1 MRKFARQ
8 FRFGWIAIAS
18 LVVLFG
24 SAAYPQVESQERLVL
39 ESAER
44 LENTIED
51 GQVVRRLFGNV
62 QFRQGSALLRCDL
75 AMQYTRDEKTVF
87 RGNVFLQDEEK
98 TLTTHELT
106 YYEREKTYVARGNVV
121 FKNGPTTL
129 FCEELIYDSR
139 SKHAEARTMVRLYNE
154 KEQVQLTSEFG
165 EYFRERE
172 YARMTNDPV
181 MVQFDSTGNEETR
194 ILGDVME
201 SFDGGKRIKVTGNVR
216 IFHGET
222 RAQCQTAEYLA
233 DEKKVVLTDQPMAWQ
248 NNDELRGEVIE
259 LHLQDRKI
267 REVHVINQ
275 AIAFSEGDSV
285 LALDQPN
292 ILSGQQIVF
301 YLTDGEVKRIV
312 VEGTATSI
320 YNMIEE
326 GKFKGVNWV
335 QGDRIE
341 LFLENQTVKRVRIES
356 KPGTSTGKFL
366 PPGYS
371 LTEADFAGLP
381 GIDEILKKTRK
392 GRKAEE
398 VQ

>member
-1 MRKFARQ
+1 MRNIIHQ
-8 FRFGWIAIAS
+8 FRFELITIAI

-24 SAAYPQVESQERLVL
+24 RTAYPQVESQERLVL

-44 LENTIED
+44 LENTTED
-51 GQVVRRLFGNV
+51 GQVVRRLYDNV

-75 AMQYTRDEKTVF
+75 AMQYTRDLKTVF
-87 RGNVFLQDEEK
+87 RGNVFLQDEAR
-98 TLTTHELT
+98 TLTANELT
-106 YYEREKTYVARGNVV
+106 YYEHDKTYVALGNVV

-139 SKHAEARTMVRLYNE
+139 SKHAEARTLVRLYNE
-154 KEQVQLTSEFG
+154 KERIQLTSEFA

-172 YARMTNDPV
+172 YARMTEHPV
-181 MVQFDSTGNEETR
+181 MVQFDSTGREETR

-216 IFHGET
+216 IFHDET
-222 RAQCQTAEYLA
+222 RAQCQTAEYVA
-233 DEKKVVLTDQPMAWQ
+233 DEKKVVLTDQPVAWQ
-248 NNDELRGEVIE
+248 NSDELRGEVIE

-275 AIAFSEGDSV
+275 AIAFSEADSNLV
-285 LALDQPN
+285 LDQPN
-292 ILSGQQIVF
+292 VLSGQQIVF
-301 YLTDGEVKRIV
+301 YLSDGEVERIV

-326 GKFKGVNWV
+326 GEFKGVNWV

-341 LFLENQTVKRVRIES
+341 LMVENRTVKRVRIES
-356 KPGTSTGKFL
+356 KPVH
-366 PPGYS
+366 PPAS
-371 LTEADFAGLP
+371 SCRQA
-381 GIDEILKKTRK
+381 TR
-392 GRKAEE
+392 
-398 VQ
+398 